1 MRRTKTPPPIRQPA
15 PASTAPSAAPGSP
28 AWRALLLPA
37 GFAAALIGLGLLV
50 PRPQLADL
58 SRAMVGAGAF
68 ALLWAAALLVSARA
82 AGRRLALSVVIHR
95 HHWVQACAQATVFL
109 YWGWHVRF
117 VYAFAP
123 LLLAQ
128 LLFAYA
134 VDALLQWS
142 RRDSYS
148 LGFGPFPIIGSI
160 NLFLWFRPEHF
171 HWQFAMILVGF
182 LAKELIRWR
191 RDGRSAHI
199 FNPSSF
205 PLAVFALALI
215 LLGRSDLTLANQI
228 VTSQFN
234 VPGIYL
240 VIFLA
245 ALPGQLLFG
254 VARMTMAA
262 VVTLVGISA
271 AYFAA
276 TGTYLFFDAHIP
288 VPVFLG
294 MHLLFTDP
302 ATSPRR
308 GAGRLLFGA
317 LYAVGV
323 AAFFVLLGAVGAPTY
338 FDKLLPLPILNLLA
352 RRIDAL
358 TAGEG
363 APAPAPSIPRN
374 LAYTAAWAATFA
386 VLMLGRAL
394 GDRHPGQY
402 LPFWQ
407 EACAAGKDR
416 ACSYVAYRESIYCAQ
431 GSGWACN
438 EWGVRLAARGLSP
451 REAFERGCRAGDAA
465 ACENRERGRGAE
477 LARAPVPVRELPIV
491 LSWKGKVRER
501 DPAALLAM
509 ACEQGW
515 PGSCG

>member
-1 MRRTKTPPPIRQPA
+1 M
-15 PASTAPSAAPGSP
+15 
-28 AWRALLLPA
+28 
-37 GFAAALIGLGLLV
+37 
-50 PRPQLADL
+50 
-58 SRAMVGAGAF
+58 
-68 ALLWAAALLVSARA
+68 
-82 AGRRLALSVVIHR
+82 VIHR
-95 HHWVQACAQATVFL
+95 HHWVQALAQATVFL

-134 VDALLQWS
+134 VDGLLSWT
-142 RRDSYS
+142 RRGSYS
-148 LGFGPFPIIGSI
+148 LGFGPFPIVGSI

-171 HWQFAMILVGF
+171 QWQFAMILVGF
-182 LAKELIRWR
+182 LAKELIRWE

-205 PLAVFALALI
+205 PLAAFALALI
-215 LLGRSDLTLANQI
+215 VLGRSDLTLAQQI

-245 ALPGQLLFG
+245 ALPGQILFG
-254 VARMTMAA
+254 VARMTMSA
-262 VVTLVGISA
+262 VVTLVAISA
-271 AYFAA
+271 AYSAT

-308 GAGRLLFGA
+308 GPGRLLFGA
-317 LYAVGV
+317 LYAAGV
-323 AAFFVLLGAVGAPTY
+323 AAFFVILAWVDAPTY
-338 FDKLLPLPILNLLA
+338 FDKLLPLPILNLMA

-358 TAGEG
+358 TAREG
-363 APAPAPSIPRN
+363 AAPPAPTLPRN
-374 LAYTAAWAATFA
+374 LAYTAAWAAVFA
-386 VLMLGRAL
+386 ALMAVHAL

-407 EACAAGKDR
+407 EACASGKER
-416 ACSYVAYRESIYCAQ
+416 ACRYLAYRQSVYCAQ

-438 EWGVRLAARGLSP
+438 EWGVRLAALGASP
-451 REAFERGCRAGDAA
+451 REAFARGCRAGSAE
-465 ACENRERGRGAE
+465 ACENLERGRE
-477 LARAPVPVRELPIV
+477 VTFARSAVPVRDLPIV
-491 LSWKGKVRER
+491 LSWKGRVGAAE
-501 DPAALLAM
+501 PAALLAL
-509 ACEQGW
+509 ACRQGW
-515 PGSCG
+515 PGELLRVEC